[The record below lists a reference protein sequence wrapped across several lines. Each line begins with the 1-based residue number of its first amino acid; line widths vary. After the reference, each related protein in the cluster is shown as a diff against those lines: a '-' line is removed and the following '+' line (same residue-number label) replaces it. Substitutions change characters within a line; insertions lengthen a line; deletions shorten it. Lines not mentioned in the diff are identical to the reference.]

1 MKGDAWLALRYGIRA
16 GLPPRVGAPAV
27 IGARFLDTLD
37 TLSEVDPLLV
47 RWNVLDLPAREALP
61 LAEARLRIAGI
72 VEKNVVRDDY
82 DQPEPASGYTAIGV
96 VSNGESSRDITFRVA
111 AGAVYQGGDIMLQI
125 GEPIGPTDPQI
136 VTYPL
141 FRRALLAIIA
151 AWQPPWGC
159 ANVFKMDYWEEPLV
173 PAAPLLPY
181 SRFHIPWIA
190 YLSAKLATGFAIP
203 AEIRTERAPDGGL
216 LMTATNEPLDP
227 TNPEHL
233 RRAHILADVLIT
245 RTSKALR

>member
-1 MKGDAWLALRYGIRA
+1 
-16 GLPPRVGAPAV
+16 
-27 IGARFLDTLD
+27 
-37 TLSEVDPLLV
+37 
-47 RWNVLDLPAREALP
+47 
-61 LAEARLRIAGI
+61 
-72 VEKNVVRDDY
+72 
-82 DQPEPASGYTAIGV
+82 
-96 VSNGESSRDITFRVA
+96 
-111 AGAVYQGGDIMLQI
+111 MLQI
-125 GEPIGPTDPQI
+125 GELIGPTDRRM
-136 VTYPL
+136 VSYSL

-203 AEIRTERAPDGGL
+203 AEIRTERVADGGL
-216 LMTATNEPLDP
+216 LMTATDEPLDP

-245 RTSKALR
+245 RTSKALLVG

>member
-96 VSNGESSRDITFRVA
+96 VNNGEPSRDITFRVA

-125 GEPIGPTDPQI
+125 GELIGPTDRRM
-136 VTYPL
+136 VSYSL
-141 FRRALLAIIA
+141 FRRACSRSS
-151 AWQPPWGC
+151 QPGSRRGVVRTSLRWTIGRSRLFPRHHCFPIRASIFLGSPI
-159 ANVFKMDYWEEPLV
+159 YLPS
-173 PAAPLLPY
+173 LLPASPY
-181 SRFHIPWIA
+181 
-190 YLSAKLATGFAIP
+190 
-203 AEIRTERAPDGGL
+203 
-216 LMTATNEPLDP
+216 
-227 TNPEHL
+227 L
-233 RRAHILADVLIT
+233 RRYAPSAR
-245 RTSKALR
+245 RTAVY